1 MVRQLSNQESGT
13 GGLYKGNPL
22 QPHTLDADT
31 RDPTSFSAPPA
42 PRMCIGAP
50 ARAPRL
56 YGRCSP
62 RSPGSR
68 AAALPRLIARF
79 TVGAVGKHRI
89 ASHKLWLLYILP
101 IPSVGP
107 LRKEKA
113 MAAGPLSV
121 DLGWVVLAQH
131 LVKKESEVSEVS
143 DFQGRV
149 CGLHLG
155 GVIHLDSAQRNVCWK
170 MMLENYRHLAHWLDG
185 HLFIFK
191 PLRQLGTISFIHHIC

>member
-89 ASHKLWLLYILP
+89 ASHKGPSGRRRQWLP
-101 IPSVGP
+101 
-107 LRKEKA
+107 
-113 MAAGPLSV
+113 
-121 DLGWVVLAQH
+121 DLCQWT
-131 LVKKESEVSEVS
+131 S
-143 DFQGRV
+143 D
-149 CGLHLG
+149 GL
-155 GVIHLDSAQRNVCWK
+155 C
-170 MMLENYRHLAHWLDG
+170 
-185 HLFIFK
+185 
-191 PLRQLGTISFIHHIC
+191 